1 MDTVTRTTNDEH
13 LILHGHDVTSVL
25 ALLTKTLGKKGL
37 DINKREQVELYFR
50 LAYSFDCFKK
60 TMLFKSMQQFAQQQT
75 LNIWKS

>member
-1 MDTVTRTTNDEH
+1 M
-13 LILHGHDVTSVL
+13 

-37 DINKREQVELYFR
+37 DINKREQVELNFR

-60 TMLFKSMQQFAQQQT
+60 TKLFNSMQQLAQQQT